1 MPRCASTKNKK
12 SDDQCPHDALRGHTM
27 CGRHRTV
34 KAPRMWAVVVKDR
47 TAPLTRFQAIFRGR
61 KVRQYLALCGPG
73 VLQRSP
79 CVNDEDVVTCVEKGR
94 QDPFDYF
101 GMEEA
106 GKVWWF
112 DFASIWVW
120 SLKSVDPVN
129 PYTRGPLTI
138 ETRKRLREMWVLRI
152 NRKMVMPPEVQNAE
166 ERARLR
172 LTMLCQT
179 FADNGF
185 TDVSLGQLMQLC
197 KASHVAIWRFL
208 RDDCPIASGI
218 CSYMLSAQLLS
229 ANSPSYIVNSLRMLM
244 RLVTLQKEPYITVF
258 NVMSAIYRC

>member
-1 MPRCASTKNKK
+1 MGRCAATKKK
-12 SDDQCPHDALRGHTM
+12 GTHTQCTSNAMNGHTL
-27 CGRHRTV
+27 CGTHARAKNVDLWKDMSDKDGR
-34 KAPRMWAVVVKDR
+34 VVVCQSIAR
-47 TAPLTRFQAIFRGR
+47 RWLVQHHLR
-61 KVRQYLALCGPG
+61 LAGPG
-73 VLQRSP
+73 VLRRQNLG
-79 CVNDEDVVTCVEKGR
+79 NDEEVVSGIESSR
-94 QDPFDYF
+94 QHPLEYF
-101 GMEEA
+101 AFEEN